1 MKTAENKSGS
11 LSLCLEKRG
20 GGRNMEMKEIRREER
35 SEGYHETEEK
45 RSIWGG
51 GGVKEEDDGCSF
63 IGDKNVSKE
72 NDS

>member
-1 MKTAENKSGS
+1 
-11 LSLCLEKRG
+11 
-20 GGRNMEMKEIRREER
+20 MEMKEIRREER

-51 GGVKEEDDGCSF
+51 VKEEDDGCSF